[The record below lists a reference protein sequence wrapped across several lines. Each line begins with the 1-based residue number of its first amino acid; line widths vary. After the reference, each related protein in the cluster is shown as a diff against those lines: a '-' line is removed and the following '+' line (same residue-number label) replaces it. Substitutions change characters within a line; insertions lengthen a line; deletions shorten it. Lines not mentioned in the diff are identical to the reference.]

1 MANSYTQ
8 LAEQFPWRRE
18 AAEYACAL
26 RTLVD
31 HVYFQWDSA
40 PDKFEA
46 LGPEWPDAA
55 LIGAGRR
62 VPVDDRLKTDALAI
76 AKDMDWG
83 DVSASF
89 EAGIEA
95 DLYVSGGESPSVET
109 IARILQATMIRFN
122 LPGPTVIEWANTCD
136 KLRAGEFTGG
146 AAVITQA
153 SQRWMN
159 TTQWAEQTC
168 AAMEREAALDAGFE
182 SA

>member
-8 LAEQFPWRRE
+8 LAEQFPWPRE

-31 HVYFQWDSA
+31 HVYFRWHNEPGEIDMWRV
-40 PDKFEA
+40 
-46 LGPEWPDAA
+46 WPDAA
-55 LIGAGRR
+55 LIGDGRR
-62 VPVDDRLKTDALAI
+62 VSVNDHLKTDALAI
-76 AKDMDWG
+76 AKEMDWS
-83 DVSASF
+83 DVGAQF
-89 EAGIEA
+89 EAGLDG
-95 DLYVSGGESPSVET
+95 DLYISGGESPNIET